1 MRSAGVFIHADD
13 DPAALRA
20 MVEQWR
26 TQSSML
32 SDMVRELQES
42 EKAAWRAANEAR
54 EQAVR
59 EARAT
64 LLQAACGDLAATL
77 RAELAT
83 ERQANTRMQQLLRAQ
98 EEKISLLEQMLQSTR
113 DLPHDGSSSGVVA
126 AQSWLPRWLGTS
138 ANGSS
143 SGGAGGGSGS
153 GSGGDGGG
161 DGGGTNS
168 SGGNGGHESSGAT
181 EEAAWSRWLPLP
193 RPSAAATPIKAQ
205 AWHSQTATPSVTAA
219 RAAPPA
225 AASSAAAGGVV
236 TNVAAAAKATPKAT
250 ATAAAAAPPL
260 SPIAGEDS
268 AAGVAPPP
276 PATPLAEWTCAQA
289 AARRLQLELRTEPR
303 KRASAVG
310 GGGAGG
316 AAHVECFLESF
327 LHTVERGGAIGGS
340 AMVGGGSA
348 TGGGAQSIA
357 ADEADATNALTPAR
371 GSSAHDAAAD
381 DAAAVAD
388 ADVVAGSPC
397 VDLDVPAGVDLVDLE
412 MAAAAGAVP
421 SAADLAVRRGLCLQ
435 PCVVVALGA
444 THDDRVPGVGYRPS
458 PPVTT
463 RVRHAG
469 SPGSTHRSGGSS
481 ASRADLCSMSS
492 ACSTVTLSSV
502 PSTDRS
508 AG

>member
-1 MRSAGVFIHADD
+1 MNSVGDADD

-168 SGGNGGHESSGAT
+168 SGGSGGHESSGAT

-193 RPSAAATPIKAQ
+193 RPSAASTPIKAQ

-236 TNVAAAAKATPKAT
+236 TNVAAAVKATPAR
-250 ATAAAAAPPL
+250 AAAAAPPL
-260 SPIAGEDS
+260 SPAAGEDS
-268 AAGVAPPP
+268 AA
-276 PATPLAEWTCAQA
+276 EWTGAHA

-340 AMVGGGSA
+340 VMGAVMGGGGSA
-348 TGGGAQSIA
+348 TGGGAQSTGA
-357 ADEADATNALTPAR
+357 HHGAQSTAVDEADATNALTPDR
-371 GSSAHDAAAD
+371 GSSAHAADAAD
-381 DAAAVAD
+381 AVANAN
-388 ADVVAGSPC
+388 ADVAAGSPC
-397 VDLDVPAGVDLVDLE
+397 VDLDVPASVDFVNLVKLE
-412 MAAAAGAVP
+412 KAAAP
-421 SAADLAVRRGLCLQ
+421 SAADLAGRRGLCLQ
-435 PCVVVALGA
+435 PCVIVALGA

-481 ASRADLCSMSS
+481 ASRADQSS
-492 ACSTVTLSSV
+492 ACSTVTLSSA

>member
-1 MRSAGVFIHADD
+1 MNSVGDADD

-64 LLQAACGDLAATL
+64 LLQAACPGCNASDLAATL

-98 EEKISLLEQMLQSTR
+98 EEKISLLEQMLRSTR
-113 DLPHDGSSSGVVA
+113 DVPHDGASSGVVA

-153 GSGGDGGG
+153 VSGGDGGG
-161 DGGGTNS
+161 DGGGTTS
-168 SGGNGGHESSGAT
+168 SGGSSSHESGGAT
-181 EEAAWSRWLPLP
+181 EEAAWSRWLTLP
-193 RPSAAATPIKAQ
+193 RPLAAATPIKAQ

-225 AASSAAAGGVV
+225 AASSAAAGGLV
-236 TNVAAAAKATPKAT
+236 TNVSAAVKATPAR
-250 ATAAAAAPPL
+250 AAAAAPPL
-260 SPIAGEDS
+260 SPAAGEDS
-268 AAGVAPPP
+268 AA
-276 PATPLAEWTCAQA
+276 EWTGAHA

-303 KRASAVG
+303 KRASAAG

-340 AMVGGGSA
+340 VMGAVMGGGGSA
-348 TGGGAQSIA
+348 TGGAAQSTGAHHGAQSTA
-357 ADEADATNALTPAR
+357 VDEADATNALTPDR
-371 GSSAHDAAAD
+371 GSSAHA
-381 DAAAVAD
+381 AD
-388 ADVVAGSPC
+388 ADADAADAVANADVAAGSPC
-397 VDLDVPAGVDLVDLE
+397 VDLDVPASVDFVNLVKLE
-412 MAAAAGAVP
+412 TAAAPGAV
-421 SAADLAVRRGLCLQ
+421 ADLAGRRGLCLQ

-481 ASRADLCSMSS
+481 ASRADQSS
-492 ACSTVTLSSV
+492 ACSTVTLSSA